1 MFALKDLVDTLREQ
15 SLQNNKNHEI
25 EWEFAEETVP
35 FDEAAFDKMQSDLLS
50 FLVTE
55 NFPATME
62 KEDLVI
68 ELVATQVEKLNG
80 GKFQDFLKIL
90 DANLGEEYL
99 RIEGKKW
106 KSHKLKEMKE
116 EGLVYI
122 ELINQHSS
130 ETIGF
135 LSMKLVFDNE
145 VLCVYLYEIQLLKEY
160 TGLKIGSELMR
171 HFHKLPGLIN
181 IGLEANEDRPLDD
194 EDDDMD
200 DADKSE
206 ITDLRNEKEKERIDF
221 LKNYG
226 KVEGCSLTVFTKN
239 ERALKFYQGLGY
251 IKADHSPRDKKLRNV
266 RVVKPDYYIMFNYL

>member
-1 MFALKDLVDTLREQ
+1 MFALKDLVDTLREH

-35 FDEAAFDKMQSDLLS
+35 FDEVAFSKMQSDLLA

-68 ELVATQVEKLNG
+68 ELIVTQVEKLSG
-80 GKFQDFLKIL
+80 SKFQDLLKIV
-90 DANLGEEYL
+90 DINLGEEYL
-99 RIEGKKW
+99 RTEGKKW

-116 EGLVYI
+116 HGLVYI

-135 LSMKLVFDNE
+135 FSMKLVFDND

-181 IGLEANEDRPLDD
+181 IGPEANEDRPLDD
-194 EDDDMD
+194 EDEDMD
-200 DADKSE
+200 DEYKSE
-206 ITDLRNEKEKERIDF
+206 IADLRSEKEQERMEF

-251 IKADHSPRDKKLRNV
+251 IKADHSPRDKKLRNG
-266 RVVKPDYYIMFNYL
+266 RVVQPDYYILFNFL